1 MTVRIVTDSSCD
13 LPQKM
18 ADALGIRIVPLS
30 VRFGDTEY
38 IDRTTITATEF
49 WSKCAASATLP
60 ETAAPSPGSFEETY
74 RSLAAEGAT
83 AIVVVA
89 LSSDLSATMQ
99 SAELAARA
107 MADEAAS
114 LRAMQPSDVAGVVRD
129 LPIAQRQLLAKEM
142 DDDRLTDLHEEMP
155 ESDQLALISN
165 LDINRL
171 IDVLAPEI
179 DVRIVDSRNASM
191 GLGLTVLACAELAKT
206 GASADEVVARAQ
218 SVIPRTRV
226 FAALDTL
233 DNLKKGG
240 RIGGAKAMLA
250 TVMSIKPLISIT
262 NGLVEEAGK
271 QRTRSKALAHL
282 VDILRNQEVPIERL
296 AVLNAQCADID
307 AFIAMVKEVYT
318 GEIIVGDIGAVI
330 GTHAGQGTIGIV
342 FLLSA

>member
-13 LPQKM
+13 LPQAM
-18 ADALGIRIVPLS
+18 ADALGIRVVPLS

-107 MADEAAS
+107 
-114 LRAMQPSDVAGVVRD
+114 VAPG
-129 LPIAQRQLLAKEM
+129 
-142 DDDRLTDLHEEMP
+142 
-155 ESDQLALISN
+155 
-165 LDINRL
+165 
-171 IDVLAPEI
+171 I

>member
-13 LPQKM
+13 LPQAM

-107 MADEAAS
+107 
-114 LRAMQPSDVAGVVRD
+114 VAPG
-129 LPIAQRQLLAKEM
+129 
-142 DDDRLTDLHEEMP
+142 
-155 ESDQLALISN
+155 
-165 LDINRL
+165 
-171 IDVLAPEI
+171 I

-206 GASADEVVARAQ
+206 GASPDEVVARAQ

-296 AVLNAQCADID
+296 SILNAQCSDID
-307 AFIAMVKEVYT
+307 AFVAMVKEVYT

>member
-13 LPQKM
+13 LPQAM

-60 ETAAPSPGSFEETY
+60 ETAAPSPGSYEETY

-107 MADEAAS
+107 
-114 LRAMQPSDVAGVVRD
+114 VAPG
-129 LPIAQRQLLAKEM
+129 
-142 DDDRLTDLHEEMP
+142 
-155 ESDQLALISN
+155 
-165 LDINRL
+165 
-171 IDVLAPEI
+171 I

-218 SVIPRTRV
+218 SVIPRMRLY
-226 FAALDTL
+226 AALDTL

-262 NGLVEEAGK
+262 NGLVAEAGK

-282 VDILRNQEVPIERL
+282 VDILRNQQVPIERL

-307 AFIAMVKEVYT
+307 AFVAMVKEVYT

>member
-13 LPQKM
+13 LPQAM
-18 ADALGIRIVPLS
+18 ADTLGIRIVPLS

-107 MADEAAS
+107 
-114 LRAMQPSDVAGVVRD
+114 VAPG
-129 LPIAQRQLLAKEM
+129 
-142 DDDRLTDLHEEMP
+142 
-155 ESDQLALISN
+155 
-165 LDINRL
+165 
-171 IDVLAPEI
+171 I

-307 AFIAMVKEVYT
+307 AFVAMVKEVYT

>member
-13 LPQKM
+13 LPQAM

-49 WSKCAASATLP
+49 WAKCAASATLP

-99 SAELAARA
+99 SSELAARA
-107 MADEAAS
+107 
-114 LRAMQPSDVAGVVRD
+114 VAPG
-129 LPIAQRQLLAKEM
+129 
-142 DDDRLTDLHEEMP
+142 
-155 ESDQLALISN
+155 
-165 LDINRL
+165 
-171 IDVLAPEI
+171 I

-296 AVLNAQCADID
+296 SILNAQCSDID
-307 AFIAMVKEVYT
+307 AFVAMVKEVYT

>member
-13 LPQKM
+13 LPQAM

-89 LSSDLSATMQ
+89 LSADLSATMQ

-107 MADEAAS
+107 
-114 LRAMQPSDVAGVVRD
+114 VAPG
-129 LPIAQRQLLAKEM
+129 
-142 DDDRLTDLHEEMP
+142 
-155 ESDQLALISN
+155 
-165 LDINRL
+165 
-171 IDVLAPEI
+171 I

-206 GASADEVVARAQ
+206 GASAEEVVARAQ

>member
-13 LPQKM
+13 LPQAM

-83 AIVVVA
+83 AIVVVT

-107 MADEAAS
+107 
-114 LRAMQPSDVAGVVRD
+114 VAPG
-129 LPIAQRQLLAKEM
+129 
-142 DDDRLTDLHEEMP
+142 
-155 ESDQLALISN
+155 
-165 LDINRL
+165 
-171 IDVLAPEI
+171 I

-206 GASADEVVARAQ
+206 GASVDEVVARAQ
-218 SVIPRTRV
+218 SVIPRIRL

-250 TVMSIKPLISIT
+250 TVMSIKPLISIK

-282 VDILRNQEVPIERL
+282 VDILRNQELPIEQL
-296 AVLNAQCADID
+296 SILNAQCSDID
-307 AFIAMVKEVYT
+307 AFVAMVKEVYT

>member
-13 LPQKM
+13 LPQAM

-107 MADEAAS
+107 
-114 LRAMQPSDVAGVVRD
+114 VAPG
-129 LPIAQRQLLAKEM
+129 
-142 DDDRLTDLHEEMP
+142 
-155 ESDQLALISN
+155 
-165 LDINRL
+165 
-171 IDVLAPEI
+171 I

-206 GASADEVVARAQ
+206 GASVDEVVARAQ

-307 AFIAMVKEVYT
+307 AFVAMVKEVYT

>member
-13 LPQKM
+13 LPQSI
-18 ADALGIRIVPLS
+18 ADALGIHIVPLS
-30 VRFGDTEY
+30 IRFGDTEY
-38 IDRTTITATEF
+38 IDRTTITTTEF
-49 WSKCAASATLP
+49 WSRCAASPILP
-60 ETAAPSPGSFEETY
+60 ETAAPSPGQFEETY

-83 AIVVVA
+83 AVVVVS

-107 MADEAAS
+107 VTPD
-114 LRAMQPSDVAGVVRD
+114 
-129 LPIAQRQLLAKEM
+129 
-142 DDDRLTDLHEEMP
+142 
-155 ESDQLALISN
+155 
-165 LDINRL
+165 
-171 IDVLAPEI
+171 I

-191 GLGLTVLACAELAKT
+191 GLGLTVLACAELAAT

-262 NGLVEEAGK
+262 NGLVAEAGK

-282 VDILRNQEVPIERL
+282 VDILRNQEIPIERL
-296 AVLNAQCADID
+296 SVLNAQCSDVD
-307 AFIAMVKEVYT
+307 AFVAMVKEVYS
-318 GEIIVGDIGAVI
+318 GEIIIGDIGAVI

-342 FLLSA
+342 FLLST

>member
-13 LPQKM
+13 LPQAM

-60 ETAAPSPGSFEETY
+60 ETAAPSPGSYEETY

-83 AIVVVA
+83 TIVVVA

-107 MADEAAS
+107 
-114 LRAMQPSDVAGVVRD
+114 VAPG
-129 LPIAQRQLLAKEM
+129 
-142 DDDRLTDLHEEMP
+142 
-155 ESDQLALISN
+155 
-165 LDINRL
+165 
-171 IDVLAPEI
+171 I

-206 GASADEVVARAQ
+206 GASADEVVARAH

-296 AVLNAQCADID
+296 SILNAQCSDID
-307 AFIAMVKEVYT
+307 AFVAMVKEVYT

>member
-13 LPQKM
+13 LPQAM

-49 WSKCAASATLP
+49 WSQCAASATLP
-60 ETAAPSPGSFEETY
+60 ETAAPSQGNFEETY

-99 SAELAARA
+99 SAVLAARA
-107 MADEAAS
+107 
-114 LRAMQPSDVAGVVRD
+114 VAPG
-129 LPIAQRQLLAKEM
+129 
-142 DDDRLTDLHEEMP
+142 
-155 ESDQLALISN
+155 
-165 LDINRL
+165 
-171 IDVLAPEI
+171 I

-191 GLGLTVLACAELAKT
+191 GLGLTVLACAELAST

-307 AFIAMVKEVYT
+307 AFVAMVKEVYT

>member
-13 LPQKM
+13 LPQGM

-30 VRFGDTEY
+30 IRFGDTEY
-38 IDRTTITATEF
+38 IDRTTITAAEF
-49 WSKCAASATLP
+49 WSQCAASATLP

-107 MADEAAS
+107 VS
-114 LRAMQPSDVAGVVRD
+114 PG
-129 LPIAQRQLLAKEM
+129 
-142 DDDRLTDLHEEMP
+142 
-155 ESDQLALISN
+155 
-165 LDINRL
+165 
-171 IDVLAPEI
+171 I

-191 GLGLTVLACAELAKT
+191 GLGLTVLACAELAAT

-262 NGLVEEAGK
+262 NGLVAEAGK

-296 AVLNAQCADID
+296 SVLNAQCSDID
-307 AFIAMVKEVYT
+307 AFVAMVKEVYS

>member
-13 LPQKM
+13 LPQAM

-60 ETAAPSPGSFEETY
+60 ETAAPSPGSYEETY

-107 MADEAAS
+107 VT
-114 LRAMQPSDVAGVVRD
+114 PG
-129 LPIAQRQLLAKEM
+129 
-142 DDDRLTDLHEEMP
+142 
-155 ESDQLALISN
+155 
-165 LDINRL
+165 
-171 IDVLAPEI
+171 I

-307 AFIAMVKEVYT
+307 AFLAMVKEVYT

>member
-13 LPQKM
+13 LPQAM

-107 MADEAAS
+107 
-114 LRAMQPSDVAGVVRD
+114 VAPG
-129 LPIAQRQLLAKEM
+129 
-142 DDDRLTDLHEEMP
+142 
-155 ESDQLALISN
+155 
-165 LDINRL
+165 
-171 IDVLAPEI
+171 I

-250 TVMSIKPLISIT
+250 TVMSIKPLISVT

-296 AVLNAQCADID
+296 AVLNAQCSDID

>member
-13 LPQKM
+13 LPQAM

-30 VRFGDTEY
+30 VRFGDIEY

-83 AIVVVA
+83 AIVVIA

-99 SAELAARA
+99 SAELASRA
-107 MADEAAS
+107 
-114 LRAMQPSDVAGVVRD
+114 VAPG
-129 LPIAQRQLLAKEM
+129 
-142 DDDRLTDLHEEMP
+142 
-155 ESDQLALISN
+155 
-165 LDINRL
+165 
-171 IDVLAPEI
+171 IDVH
-179 DVRIVDSRNASM
+179 IVDSRNASM
-191 GLGLTVLACAELAKT
+191 GLGLTVLACAELAAT

-296 AVLNAQCADID
+296 SILNAQCSDIN
-307 AFIAMVKEVYT
+307 AFVAMVKEVYN

>member
-13 LPQKM
+13 LPQAM

-107 MADEAAS
+107 
-114 LRAMQPSDVAGVVRD
+114 VAPG
-129 LPIAQRQLLAKEM
+129 
-142 DDDRLTDLHEEMP
+142 
-155 ESDQLALISN
+155 
-165 LDINRL
+165 
-171 IDVLAPEI
+171 I
-179 DVRIVDSRNASM
+179 DVRIVDSRNSSM

-250 TVMSIKPLISIT
+250 TVMSIKPLISVT

-282 VDILRNQEVPIERL
+282 VEILRNQEVPIERL
-296 AVLNAQCADID
+296 AILNAQCSDVD

>member
-13 LPQKM
+13 LPQAM

-107 MADEAAS
+107 
-114 LRAMQPSDVAGVVRD
+114 VAPG
-129 LPIAQRQLLAKEM
+129 
-142 DDDRLTDLHEEMP
+142 
-155 ESDQLALISN
+155 
-165 LDINRL
+165 
-171 IDVLAPEI
+171 I

-296 AVLNAQCADID
+296 AVLNAQCSDID
-307 AFIAMVKEVYT
+307 AFVAMVKEVYT

>member
-13 LPQKM
+13 LPQAM
-18 ADALGIRIVPLS
+18 ADALGIRIVPLT

-38 IDRTTITATEF
+38 TDRTTITATEF

-60 ETAAPSPGSFEETY
+60 ETAAPSQGNFEETY

-99 SAELAARA
+99 SAVLAARA
-107 MADEAAS
+107 
-114 LRAMQPSDVAGVVRD
+114 VAPG
-129 LPIAQRQLLAKEM
+129 
-142 DDDRLTDLHEEMP
+142 
-155 ESDQLALISN
+155 
-165 LDINRL
+165 
-171 IDVLAPEI
+171 I

-191 GLGLTVLACAELAKT
+191 GLGLTVLACAELAST

-307 AFIAMVKEVYT
+307 SFIAMVKEVYT

>member
-13 LPQKM
+13 LPQAM

-107 MADEAAS
+107 
-114 LRAMQPSDVAGVVRD
+114 V
-129 LPIAQRQLLAKEM
+129 
-142 DDDRLTDLHEEMP
+142 
-155 ESDQLALISN
+155 
-165 LDINRL
+165 
-171 IDVLAPEI
+171 APEI

-218 SVIPRTRV
+218 SVIPHTRV

>member
-13 LPQKM
+13 LPQAM

-107 MADEAAS
+107 
-114 LRAMQPSDVAGVVRD
+114 VAPG
-129 LPIAQRQLLAKEM
+129 
-142 DDDRLTDLHEEMP
+142 
-155 ESDQLALISN
+155 
-165 LDINRL
+165 
-171 IDVLAPEI
+171 I

-282 VDILRNQEVPIERL
+282 VDILRNQQVPIERL

>member
-13 LPQKM
+13 LPQAM

-99 SAELAARA
+99 SAVLAARA
-107 MADEAAS
+107 
-114 LRAMQPSDVAGVVRD
+114 VAPG
-129 LPIAQRQLLAKEM
+129 
-142 DDDRLTDLHEEMP
+142 
-155 ESDQLALISN
+155 
-165 LDINRL
+165 
-171 IDVLAPEI
+171 I

-191 GLGLTVLACAELAKT
+191 GLGLTVLACAELAST

-240 RIGGAKAMLA
+240 RIVGAKAMLA

-307 AFIAMVKEVYT
+307 SFIAMVKEVYT

>member
-13 LPQKM
+13 LPQAM

-30 VRFGDTEY
+30 VRFGDIEY

-107 MADEAAS
+107 
-114 LRAMQPSDVAGVVRD
+114 VAPGV
-129 LPIAQRQLLAKEM
+129 
-142 DDDRLTDLHEEMP
+142 
-155 ESDQLALISN
+155 
-165 LDINRL
+165 
-171 IDVLAPEI
+171 

-262 NGLVEEAGK
+262 NGLVGEAGK
-271 QRTRSKALAHL
+271 QRTRSKALAYL

-296 AVLNAQCADID
+296 SILNAQCSDID
-307 AFIAMVKEVYT
+307 AFVAMVKEVYS

-330 GTHAGQGTIGIV
+330 GTHAGQGTIGV
-342 FLLSA
+342 AFLLTA

>member
-13 LPQKM
+13 LPQAM

-83 AIVVVA
+83 SIVVVA

-107 MADEAAS
+107 
-114 LRAMQPSDVAGVVRD
+114 VAPG
-129 LPIAQRQLLAKEM
+129 
-142 DDDRLTDLHEEMP
+142 
-155 ESDQLALISN
+155 
-165 LDINRL
+165 
-171 IDVLAPEI
+171 I

-250 TVMSIKPLISIT
+250 TVMSIKPLILIT

>member
-13 LPQKM
+13 LPQGM

-30 VRFGDTEY
+30 IRFGDTEY

-49 WSKCAASATLP
+49 WSKCTASPTLP
-60 ETAAPSPGSFEETY
+60 ETAAPSPGQFEETY

-83 AIVVVA
+83 AIVAVS

-107 MADEAAS
+107 
-114 LRAMQPSDVAGVVRD
+114 VAPG
-129 LPIAQRQLLAKEM
+129 
-142 DDDRLTDLHEEMP
+142 
-155 ESDQLALISN
+155 
-165 LDINRL
+165 
-171 IDVLAPEI
+171 I

-191 GLGLTVLACAELAKT
+191 GLGLTVLACAELAAT

-262 NGLVEEAGK
+262 NGLVAEAGK

-296 AVLNAQCADID
+296 SVLNAQCSDVD
-307 AFIAMVKEVYT
+307 AFVAMVKEVYS
-318 GEIIVGDIGAVI
+318 GEIIIGDIGAVI

>member
-13 LPQKM
+13 LPQGM

-38 IDRTTITATEF
+38 IDRTTITAAEF
-49 WSKCAASATLP
+49 WSKCAASPTLP
-60 ETAAPSPGSFEETY
+60 ETAAPSPGQFEETY

-83 AIVVVA
+83 AIVVVS

-107 MADEAAS
+107 
-114 LRAMQPSDVAGVVRD
+114 VAPG
-129 LPIAQRQLLAKEM
+129 
-142 DDDRLTDLHEEMP
+142 
-155 ESDQLALISN
+155 
-165 LDINRL
+165 
-171 IDVLAPEI
+171 I

-191 GLGLTVLACAELAKT
+191 GLGLTVLACAELAAT
-206 GASADEVVARAQ
+206 GASVDEVVARAQ

-226 FAALDTL
+226 CAALDTL

-262 NGLVEEAGK
+262 NGLVAEAGK

-296 AVLNAQCADID
+296 SVLNAQCSDVD
-307 AFIAMVKEVYT
+307 AFVAMVKEVYS
-318 GEIIVGDIGAVI
+318 GEIIIGDIGAVI

>member
-13 LPQKM
+13 LPQAM

-107 MADEAAS
+107 
-114 LRAMQPSDVAGVVRD
+114 VAPG
-129 LPIAQRQLLAKEM
+129 
-142 DDDRLTDLHEEMP
+142 
-155 ESDQLALISN
+155 
-165 LDINRL
+165 
-171 IDVLAPEI
+171 I

-191 GLGLTVLACAELAKT
+191 GLGLTVLACAELAKS

-307 AFIAMVKEVYT
+307 AFVAMVKEVYT

>member
-13 LPQKM
+13 LPQAM

-83 AIVVVA
+83 AIIVVA

-107 MADEAAS
+107 
-114 LRAMQPSDVAGVVRD
+114 VAPG
-129 LPIAQRQLLAKEM
+129 
-142 DDDRLTDLHEEMP
+142 
-155 ESDQLALISN
+155 
-165 LDINRL
+165 
-171 IDVLAPEI
+171 I

-307 AFIAMVKEVYT
+307 AFVAMVKEVYT